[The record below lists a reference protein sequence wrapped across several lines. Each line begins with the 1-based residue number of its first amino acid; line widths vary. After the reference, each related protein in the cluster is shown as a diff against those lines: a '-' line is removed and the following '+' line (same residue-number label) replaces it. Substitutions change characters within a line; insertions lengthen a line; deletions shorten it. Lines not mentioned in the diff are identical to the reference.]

1 MRLRN
6 LTIACVIA
14 PSLAACSVTA
24 SRSGAAGEGVAR
36 EVVAPAGSSTLAPYS
51 PAIRSGG
58 FLFLSGQV
66 GLRPGSRELVPGGIT
81 PETRQALDNV
91 RTILAA
97 AGLAPRDVVKCTVF
111 LVDMAEYA
119 AMNAVYGEFFA
130 TEPPARSAVAVAAL
144 PLAAR
149 VEVECIAAARR

>member
-1 MRLRN
+1 MF
-6 LTIACVIA
+6 T
-14 PSLAACSVTA
+14 ACSVTTV
-24 SRSGAAGEGVAR
+24 RSGTAR

-66 GLRPGSRELVPGGIT
+66 GLRPGSRELVPGGVA
-81 PETRQALDNV
+81 PETRQALENV

-97 AGLAPRDVVKCTVF
+97 AGLSPHDVVKCTVF

-119 AMNAVYGEFFA
+119 AMNTVYGEFFA
-130 TEPPARSAVAVAAL
+130 TEPPAPL
-144 PLAAR
+144 PQRLS
-149 VEVECIAAARR
+149 EVGLFAPGSPQESM